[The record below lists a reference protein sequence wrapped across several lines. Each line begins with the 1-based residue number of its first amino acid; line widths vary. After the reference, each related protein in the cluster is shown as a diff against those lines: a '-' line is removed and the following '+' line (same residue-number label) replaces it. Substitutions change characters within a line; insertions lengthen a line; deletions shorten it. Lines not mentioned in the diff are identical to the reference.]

1 MEYNPFDT
9 VTQDDPYPTYKW
21 LRDEAPV
28 YHNEQLDIWAISRF
42 DDVYAATVDPETFSN
57 DLKFGFAG
65 GETRAP
71 SQFLFTDGLTHSRER
86 AMVSKWFTPRR
97 IAAWEPRVREVARQ
111 LLDPL
116 AAQGSCD
123 IIQDFAA
130 LFPMALISELM
141 GIPESDRDMVRHWT
155 DDYLARDPGIAQPPE
170 RALAADAALCDYFR
184 EAREDRQRRPREDL
198 LTILANTEV
207 EDEDG
212 RVGPLSDSHFVGNCQ
227 LLVIAGNET
236 TTKLIA
242 NSVLQLHRHPDQR
255 ADLIA
260 HPDVIANAVEET
272 MRYDAPSQWQNRRVA
287 KDVTLH
293 GVTIPENAFCGLVT
307 GAACRDERR
316 YPDPDRYDVRR
327 DVGMHLALGWGQ
339 HLCLGKS
346 LARLEG
352 QIALEEI
359 LARFPGYEVDE
370 SKLKRVYVTN
380 VAGYCEMPIS
390 YEGRRAA

>member
-9 VTQDDPYPTYKW
+9 ATQDDPYPIYRW

-42 DDVYAATVDPETFSN
+42 EDVFAATVDPETFSN
-57 DLKFGFAG
+57 DLKFGGAG
-65 GETRAP
+65 GSKRP
-71 SQFLFTDGLTHSRER
+71 FSQFLFSDGVTHARER

-97 IAAWEPRVREVARQ
+97 IAAWQERVREVACE

-116 AAQGSCD
+116 LEKGSCD

-130 LFPMALISELM
+130 RFPMALISEIL
-141 GIPESDRDMVRHWT
+141 GNPEDF
-155 DDYLARDPGIAQPPE
+155 ARDPGNPDPPE
-170 RALAADAALCDYFR
+170 RAVRADLALAEYFR
-184 EAREDRQRRPREDL
+184 EARKERERRPREDL
-198 LTILANTEV
+198 LTVLASAEV
-207 EDEDG
+207 EQDDG
-212 RVGPLSDSHFVGNCQ
+212 VGALSDGHYVGNCQ
-227 LLVIAGNET
+227 MLVIAGNET

-242 NSVLQLHRHPDQR
+242 NAVLQLHRHPDQR
-255 ADLIA
+255 EDLIA
-260 HPDVIANAVEET
+260 HPELIPNAVEET
-272 MRYDAPSQWQNRRVA
+272 LRYDAPSQWQNRRVA

-293 GVTIPENAFCGLVT
+293 GVTIPQNAFCGLVT

-327 DVGMHLALGWGQ
+327 DVGMHLALGWGR

-359 LARFPGYEVDE
+359 LARFPLYEVDE
-370 SKLKRVYVTN
+370 SGLKRVYVTN

-390 YEGRRAA
+390 FDGRRAA

>member
-9 VTQDDPYPTYKW
+9 DTQDNPYPIYKW

-28 YHNEQLDIWAISRF
+28 YHNEELNIWALSRF
-42 DDVYAATVDPETFSN
+42 EDVYAATVDPETFSN
-57 DLKFGFAG
+57 DLKFGGADG
-65 GETRAP
+65 GRRAFT
-71 SQFLFTDGLTHSRER
+71 QFLISDGVTHARER

-97 IAAWEPRVREVARQ
+97 IEAWAPRVREVARK

-116 AAQGSCD
+116 MDAQECD

-141 GIPESDRDMVRHWT
+141 GIPEADRDTVRHWS
-155 DDYLARDPGIAQPPE
+155 DDYLARDAGNPDPPD
-170 RALAADAALCDYFR
+170 RALKADAALADYFLA
-184 EAREDRQRRPREDL
+184 AREERRRRPQDDL
-198 LTILANTEV
+198 LTILANVEV
-207 EDEDG
+207 EHEDG
-212 RVGPLSDSHFVGNCQ
+212 MHPLSDGRFVGNCQ

-242 NSVLQLHRHPDQR
+242 NAVLQLGRNPDQR
-255 ADLIA
+255 QDLID
-260 HPDVIANAVEET
+260 HPDLIPNAVEET
-272 MRYDAPSQWQNRRVA
+272 LRYDAPSQWQNRRVA
-287 KDVTLH
+287 KEVTLH

-316 YPDPDRYDVRR
+316 YADPDRYDVRR
-327 DVGMHLALGWGQ
+327 DVGMHLALGWGR
-339 HLCLGKS
+339 HLCLGKT

-359 LARFPGYEVDE
+359 LTRFPRYEVDE
-370 SKLKRVYVTN
+370 GNLKRVYVTN
-380 VAGYCEMPIS
+380 VAGYCEMPIR
-390 YEGRRAA
+390 YDGGRAV